1 MDHAMRSRLKDA
13 ITASPKTFKQI
24 SVENGW
30 PETYVSRI
38 VTGETQRPDLVRL
51 NAICKSINVSIEY
64 VFSGLTE
71 RVGASEA
78 KSCPATIDID
88 LDVISQVNAFV
99 KDGGLSFL

>member
-38 VTGETQRPDLVRL
+38 VTGEIQRPNPVRL

-64 VFSGLTE
+64 LFSGLTE
-71 RVGASEA
+71 RVVTSET
-78 KSCPATIDID
+78 KPCPATIDID
-88 LDVISQVNAFV
+88 LDVISKVNAFV
-99 KDGGLSFL
+99 KDRGLSCL